1 MQLRRLF
8 LLGAAA
14 LACVAALLAI
24 VGLLSGDFGETE
36 GKLFAT
42 IGTTFVAISAV
53 AAGAA
58 LLERGVA
65 RPLGLAGLVLASAGF
80 LLWTEQVWA
89 EHDSERYWK
98 VLWLLLAWTLAVLL
112 ATTTRL
118 MTRTERLARTLF
130 PATAGA
136 AALAALVA
144 TVMIL
149 REEGDGWQ
157 LLGVFLVLA
166 LLGQVLT
173 PLLGRAGERLAG
185 TTGERVLGTVAG
197 ASVVAV
203 QGDAGGRVV
212 RIGDREVALGSG
224 ETVHVRPA

>member
-1 MQLRRLF
+1 MELRRLF

-24 VGLLSGDFGETE
+24 VTLLRGDFGETE
-36 GKLFAT
+36 GDLFAT
-42 IGTTFVAISAV
+42 IGATFVAISAV

-58 LLERGVA
+58 LLERGIA
-65 RPLGLAGLVLASAGF
+65 RPLGLAGLVLACAGF
-80 LLWTEQVWA
+80 VLWTEQIWA
-89 EHDSERYWK
+89 EHHSERYWK

-118 MTRTERLARTLF
+118 LTRTERLARTLF
-130 PATAGA
+130 PTTAGA
-136 AALAALVA
+136 AGLAALVA

-149 REEGDGWQ
+149 REAGGGWQ
-157 LLGVFLVLA
+157 LLGVLLVLA

-173 PLLGRAGERLAG
+173 PLLGRAGERPAG

-203 QGDAGGRVV
+203 QGDAGGRIV
-212 RIGDREVALGSG
+212 RIGEREVALGAG